1 MTTPFEP
8 EPGVPPDDRRPPV
21 DLPVRYQRTWAL
33 FARWC
38 AAADQVA
45 LPATALTV
53 AAFLDDHPGTVATH
67 RTRLSAINHAHRAA
81 GFAAPGHAAALRDAL
96 NAHRAHRREQIAD
109 RVKSVVPQ
117 LPVWGWT
124 RGLFGRRNAAL
135 LVLAATGMT
144 YSQIAGLTQRE
155 LRFGADDAVIG
166 EGLATVVSTDEPGS
180 CPVSVLRRWVEVL
193 RFAPR
198 PAGRGMLEHHLSHR
212 SLPQDGLDP
221 AHADL
226 PLFTSFDRRGY
237 TPMHDHIPVW
247 LQPLS
252 ATSIAA
258 IVTAH
263 LRGPLPVYRLHPT
276 VTAAPPDRPV
286 PVTEPVDLAD
296 TYDAGVA
303 ARHRD
308 HQRLNALDDLWDD
321 FDSQADKVARMLARA
336 LAIADDALPESNPRN
351 GI

>member
-1 MTTPFEP
+1 MTPPLEP
-8 EPGVPPDDRRPPV
+8 EPGAPPDDRQPPP
-21 DLPVRYQRTWAL
+21 DLPARYQRPWEL

-53 AAFLDDHPGTVATH
+53 AAFLDDHPATLATH
-67 RTRLSAINHAHRAA
+67 RTRMSAINRAHLTA
-81 GFAAPGHAAALRDAL
+81 GFAAPGRTAALRTAL
-96 NAHRAHRREQIAD
+96 SAHQAHRRELTTS

-117 LPVWGWT
+117 LPIWGWT

-135 LVLAATGMT
+135 LVLAASGMT
-144 YSQIAGLTQRE
+144 YPQIAGLTQHE

-166 EGLATVVSTDEPGS
+166 GGLATLVSTADPAS
-180 CPVSVLRRWVEVL
+180 CPVAVLRRWVDVL
-193 RFAPR
+193 RLAPR
-198 PAGRGMLEHHLSHR
+198 PAGRGLLEHHLTHR
-212 SLPQDGLDP
+212 SLPRDELDP

-252 ATSIAA
+252 ATSIAT
-258 IVTAH
+258 IVTTH
-263 LRGPLPVYRLHPT
+263 LRGPLPAYRLHPT
-276 VTAAPPDRPV
+276 VTAAPRDRPV
-286 PVTEPVDLAD
+286 PVLTDPVDLAD

-308 HQRLNALDDLWDD
+308 HQRLNALDDLWDE
-321 FDSQADKVARMLARA
+321 FDSQADEVARMLERA
-336 LAIADDALPESNPRN
+336 LAIAGDALPDAEH
-351 GI
+351 

>member
-1 MTTPFEP
+1 MTPPFEL
-8 EPGVPPDDRRPPV
+8 EPVVPPDDRCPQP
-21 DLPVRYQRTWAL
+21 DLPARYQRSWAL

-38 AAADQVA
+38 AAADQVV

-67 RTRLSAINHAHRAA
+67 RTRLSAINRAHLAA
-81 GFAAPGHAAALRDAL
+81 GFAAPGRAAALRDAL
-96 NAHRAHRREQIAD
+96 SAHRAHRRKQTAN

-117 LPVWGWT
+117 LPIWGWT
-124 RGLFGRRNAAL
+124 CGLFGRRNAAL
-135 LVLAATGMT
+135 LVLAASGMT
-144 YSQIAGLTQRE
+144 YPQIAGLTQRE
-155 LRFGADDAVIG
+155 VCFGTGDAIIAG
-166 EGLATVVSTDEPGS
+166 GLSTLVSTGDPAS

-198 PAGRGMLEHHLSHR
+198 PAGHGMLEHHLRNR
-212 SLPQDGLDP
+212 SLPQDDLDP
-221 AHADL
+221 AHTDL

-252 ATSIAA
+252 ATSIAT

-263 LRGPLPVYRLHPT
+263 LRDPLPTYRLYPA
-276 VTAAPPDRPV
+276 VTAALPDSPTPALV
-286 PVTEPVDLAD
+286 EPFELAD
-296 TYDAGVA
+296 TYDAGIA

-321 FDSQADKVARMLARA
+321 FDSQADEVARMLARA
-336 LAIADDALPESNPRN
+336 LAIADDALSDT
-351 GI
+351 GH